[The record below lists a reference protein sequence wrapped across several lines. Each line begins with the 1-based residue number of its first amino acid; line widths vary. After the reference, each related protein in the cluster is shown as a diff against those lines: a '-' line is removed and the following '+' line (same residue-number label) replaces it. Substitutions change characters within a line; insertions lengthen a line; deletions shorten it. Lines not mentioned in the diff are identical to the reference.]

1 MFFSVPGLVL
11 GLRDTDI
18 NNHPEDKLIN
28 FFFLMWE
35 RRGRGIVPRGCDI
48 WTWRMLQKGEGRAKG
63 RAWSNA
69 GGYEIHGFR
78 ELWNSWIQGVAGSQ
92 GPRRVTEGTCRQL
105 RQIIRSAEGAVEG
118 SGLCPESIRQAPLL
132 LFVFSSFLFLK
143 FWKYDNTFTGD
154 LENTE
159 QSYI

>member
-28 FFFLMWE
+28 FFFNVGGKRQRNCSKRLWHLNLKNATE
-35 RRGRGIVPRGCDI
+35 RREES
-48 WTWRMLQKGEGRAKG
+48 KGKSVIKCWG
-63 RAWSNA
+63 
-69 GGYEIHGFR
+69 
-78 ELWNSWIQGVAGSQ
+78 LWNSWIQGAMKLMDSGAAGSQ

-132 LFVFSSFLFLK
+132 LFVFFFFFYIFKILK
-143 FWKYDNTFTGD
+143 VW
-154 LENTE
+154 
-159 QSYI
+159 